1 MTDDESR
8 EASNN
13 KNGTLID
20 ESLVGSNPA
29 APSLVLI
36 LVPTLIGVSI
46 LVLVGTIILVKIRK
60 PSTRV

>member
-8 EASNN
+8 EASN
-13 KNGTLID
+13 KNDT
-20 ESLVGSNPA
+20 LVGSINPA

-36 LVPTLIGVSI
+36 LVPTLVGVSI

-60 PSTRV
+60 PSFSGPTRE